1 MTTVR
6 PRGPRT
12 RRPDDVAAWLRTGPS
27 LHDLREAF
35 PQEWSQVER
44 RVARLV
50 ATGDDEALRAYLT
63 QAAVPAQGGRGH
75 ARKQTEVV
83 ADAVRRHMTLEAVRQ
98 AAVRAETG
106 VDGGRV
112 RLGLVSGWVLQRLL
126 FDGPGLRRKAV
137 SWTAFRV
144 VWPLVPHRRRLMA
157 LVRPRGI
164 YCFYARPLL
173 RGIREIVGDRPVL
186 EIAAGDGTLA
196 RLLAAEGVDVTATDD
211 HSWQGQVDFDGSVL
225 PEDAATALRTRRP
238 SVVLCAWPPPGNPF
252 ERKVF
257 ATESVDT
264 YVVLTT
270 TDETNAGDWTAYRG
284 QTGFELTE
292 HERLGRYLLPHGGRV
307 LVFRRRPA
315 GD

>member
-6 PRGPRT
+6 PRTPRT
-12 RRPDDVAAWLRTGPS
+12 RRPDDVAAWLRSGPS
-27 LHDLREAF
+27 LQELRDAF
-35 PQEWSQVER
+35 PQEWAQVER

-50 ATGDDEALRAYLT
+50 SEGDDAALRAYLT

-75 ARKQTEVV
+75 ARKQAEVV

-106 VDGGRV
+106 VEGERL

-126 FDGPGLRRKAV
+126 FDGTGLRRKAV
-137 SWTAFRV
+137 SWPAFRL
-144 VWPLVPHRRRLMA
+144 VWPLVPQRRRLMA

-164 YCFYARPLL
+164 YCFYARPLVRAL
-173 RGIREIVGDRPVL
+173 DEIIGDRSCL

-196 RLLAAEGVDVTATDD
+196 RLLADEGVEITATDD
-211 HSWQGQVDFDGSVL
+211 HSWEGQVDFDGSVL
-225 PEDAATALRTRRP
+225 REDAATALRTRRP
-238 SVVLCAWPPPGNPF
+238 AVVLCAWPPPANTF

-257 ATESVDT
+257 TTATVDT

-270 TDETNAGDWTAYRG
+270 TDEANAGDWATYRSQTA
-284 QTGFELTE
+284 FELTE
-292 HERLGRYLLPHGGRV
+292 DERLGRYLLPHGGRV
-307 LVFRRRPA
+307 LVFRRRPTA
-315 GD
+315 